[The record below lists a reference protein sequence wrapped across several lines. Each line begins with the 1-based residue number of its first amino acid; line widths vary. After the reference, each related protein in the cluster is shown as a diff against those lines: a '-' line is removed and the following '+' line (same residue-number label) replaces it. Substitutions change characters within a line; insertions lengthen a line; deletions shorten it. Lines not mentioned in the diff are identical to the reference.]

1 MSLRVNGVA
10 TLTRDTEIRTTA
22 KGGAWCNFGIA
33 TKRRNTP
40 EGIQDVDFFEAS
52 YYLKNSASTLKDYL
66 KKGNQIYLENAEM
79 RADQYEKDGQKRTM
93 NKVMIFTFDLLNT
106 KGEKRTEKSPETP
119 TVSETLIPEVKEPP
133 VEIPSS
139 APTMGDDEDE
149 IPF

>member
-1 MSLRVNGVA
+1 MSLRINGVA
-10 TLTRDTEIRTTA
+10 TLTRDTEIRPTA
-22 KGGAWCNFGIA
+22 KGGSWCNFGIA

-40 EGIQDVDFFEAS
+40 DGIQDVDFFEAS

-79 RADQYEKDGQKRTM
+79 RADQYEKEGQKRTM

-106 KGEKRTEKSPETP
+106 KGEKRTEKSPEALAVTEIP
-119 TVSETLIPEVKEPP
+119 KPEVKEPS
-133 VEIPSS
+133 VEISPSL
-139 APTMGDDEDE
+139 PPMEEEDE